1 MKVNALLDSGSDS
14 TLVTKTI
21 ADKLKLEG
29 KSQILT
35 MSNAVC
41 SSTKTISK
49 LVNFHIF
56 SPSHPSK
63 IPISN
68 EWVVENL
75 DLPRFKINK
84 NTIKKE
90 WKHFQDPSIEVDN
103 SKEISILIGADF
115 PHLHLSRSVR
125 IGKETEPIAILKP
138 LGWVLMGGKGN
149 GDCVNTNLL
158 LNETGNLSRTVEQF
172 WAMESYGTV
181 SKGSVSLKPLQEQ
194 RALKHLENTV
204 EYKNNR
210 YTVRNLWKE
219 NQPSLP
225 FSKSVALSRFS
236 SLEKKFER
244 DPEFANKYKETIN
257 EYVNKGHAVRL
268 TQENSKNVTPI
279 TNYVP
284 HHGVVNSNKPGKVR
298 VVFDVAAQF
307 QNTSLNKNLL
317 KGPDYLNSLVGILL
331 RFRRDNFAAMAD
343 IEQMYHQIKVKESD
357 QDALRF
363 VWRNTPEEEID
374 DHKMTVHIFGKIDLP
389 CIANWVIKR
398 TASDQSNKYP
408 VNIINTIHE
417 KFYMDDYLNCFSS
430 EERAID
436 TIQKVISILSN
447 GGFRLTKWLSNNK
460 NILKSVPPTERSPKI
475 VNLDLENIPVER
487 ALGIIWNP
495 QRDMLRIKGVTKN
508 VVLTKRGLLS
518 FISSIYDPVGL
529 IAPVTLEPK
538 LIIQDLWRR
547 QIDWDVQL
555 PDDLKLRW
563 TKWKQTL
570 QFLEDVEIPRWYGF
584 TNTEFGQ
591 VQLHIFAD
599 ASQYGYGAVVYIRY
613 LQQDFIHCSFV
624 IGKSRLA
631 PIQKKSTSIPR
642 LELQA
647 AVTTVRLKDTCIEE
661 LKMKVDN
668 VYF

>member
-90 WKHFQDPSIEVDN
+90 RKHFQDLPIEVDN

-331 RFRRDNFAAMAD
+331 RFRRDKFAAMAD

-363 VWRNTPEEEID
+363 VWSNTPEEEID
-374 DHKMTVHIFGKIDLP
+374 DHKMTVHIFGKIYSP

-398 TASDQSNKYP
+398 TASDQSNEYP
-408 VNIINTIHE
+408 IDIINIIHE
-417 KFYMDDYLNCFSS
+417 NFYMDDYLDCFSL

-447 GGFRLTKWLSNNK
+447 GGFRLTKWLYNNK
-460 NILKSVPPTERSPKI
+460 NILKSAPP
-475 VNLDLENIPVER
+475 L
-487 ALGIIWNP
+487 
-495 QRDMLRIKGVTKN
+495 N
-508 VVLTKRGLLS
+508 VLQKLLT
-518 FISSIYDPVGL
+518 
-529 IAPVTLEPK
+529 
-538 LIIQDLWRR
+538 
-547 QIDWDVQL
+547 
-555 PDDLKLRW
+555 
-563 TKWKQTL
+563 
-570 QFLEDVEIPRWYGF
+570 
-584 TNTEFGQ
+584 
-591 VQLHIFAD
+591 
-599 ASQYGYGAVVYIRY
+599 
-613 LQQDFIHCSFV
+613 
-624 IGKSRLA
+624 
-631 PIQKKSTSIPR
+631 
-642 LELQA
+642 
-647 AVTTVRLKDTCIEE
+647 
-661 LKMKVDN
+661 
-668 VYF
+668 

>member
-1 MKVNALLDSGSDS
+1 M
-14 TLVTKTI
+14 
-21 ADKLKLEG
+21 
-29 KSQILT
+29 
-35 MSNAVC
+35 
-41 SSTKTISK
+41 
-49 LVNFHIF
+49 
-56 SPSHPSK
+56 
-63 IPISN
+63 
-68 EWVVENL
+68 
-75 DLPRFKINK
+75 
-84 NTIKKE
+84 
-90 WKHFQDPSIEVDN
+90 
-103 SKEISILIGADF
+103 
-115 PHLHLSRSVR
+115 
-125 IGKETEPIAILKP
+125 
-138 LGWVLMGGKGN
+138 
-149 GDCVNTNLL
+149 
-158 LNETGNLSRTVEQF
+158 
-172 WAMESYGTV
+172 
-181 SKGSVSLKPLQEQ
+181 
-194 RALKHLENTV
+194 
-204 EYKNNR
+204 
-210 YTVRNLWKE
+210 
-219 NQPSLP
+219 
-225 FSKSVALSRFS
+225 
-236 SLEKKFER
+236 
-244 DPEFANKYKETIN
+244 AN
-257 EYVNKGHAVRL
+257 
-268 TQENSKNVTPI
+268 
-279 TNYVP
+279 
-284 HHGVVNSNKPGKVR
+284 
-298 VVFDVAAQF
+298 
-307 QNTSLNKNLL
+307 
-317 KGPDYLNSLVGILL
+317 
-331 RFRRDNFAAMAD
+331 

-363 VWRNTPEEEID
+363 VWSNTPEEEID

-487 ALGIIWNP
+487 ALGIIWDP
-495 QRDMLRIKGVTKN
+495 PRDMLRIKGVTKN
-508 VVLTKRGLLS
+508 VALTKRGLLS

-591 VQLHIFAD
+591 IQLHIFAD
-599 ASQYGYGAVVYIRY
+599 ASQYAYGAVVYIRY

-642 LELQA
+642 LELQT